1 MKFVHL
7 RKYFYSFLLD
17 TLNLLTISI
26 LLLSSFIQGM
36 SANTNIVFL
45 GNQLIIIINEHKC
58 MCVSVLQSYM
68 FELIFAFNFCSFFIC
83 VTKQ

>member
-36 SANTNIVFL
+36 SANTDIVFL

-58 MCVSVLQSYM
+58 MCVSVLKCYLYQHIIT
-68 FELIFAFNFCSFFIC
+68 LLFFHI
-83 VTKQ
+83 K